1 VTATLVGDILVM
13 ASRKPLIWQ
22 ATDASGVIQRA
33 EPVQSAANALA
44 NSRETIDLIG
54 SPPARMAEA
63 QMGVQAGGLSIRPFQ
78 VSRWRLRRARLL
90 WVLNGVLLVGYG

>member
-1 VTATLVGDILVM
+1 MSKSPKYAQIIRPWPG
-13 ASRKPLIWQ
+13 RF
-22 ATDASGVIQRA
+22 GG
-33 EPVQSAANALA
+33 SAW
-44 NSRETIDLIG
+44 ETIDLIG
-54 SPPARMAEA
+54 GPPARMAQA

>member
-1 VTATLVGDILVM
+1 M
-13 ASRKPLIWQ
+13 AQ
-22 ATDASGVIQRA
+22 
-33 EPVQSAANALA
+33 
-44 NSRETIDLIG
+44 
-54 SPPARMAEA
+54 A